1 MGRRVEDVVTP
12 ELEDFAAWLRNTY
25 RPASQ
30 GIKACWP
37 FHPGA
42 ALQLEALLDWWG
54 RVEQLRLSGDGQA
67 GPILGQQ
74 ALLWH
79 DALYRTLPHIT
90 QEMAS
95 CNRRRCIEQ
104 ERLVQDRPT
113 WQAEERET
121 AEMVAAAR
129 SAAARIP
136 VWVNPDGAGPPEAI
150 ARPEHGA
157 SWEEHAP

>member
-54 RVEQLRLSGDGQA
+54 RVEQLRLNGDGQA
-67 GPILGQQ
+67 GPIVGQQ

-79 DALYRTLPHIT
+79 DVLYRTLPHIT
-90 QEMAS
+90 QEMTS
-95 CNRRRCIEQ
+95 CNRRRCVEQ
-104 ERLVQDRPT
+104 ERLEQARAT
-113 WQAEERET
+113 WQTEERET
-121 AEMVAAAR
+121 AEMVAEAR
-129 SAAARIP
+129 RAAAHLP
-136 VWVNPDGAGPPEAI
+136 VWVDPDGPGPPDAI
-150 ARPEHGA
+150 QAGDQRAFWKEPT
-157 SWEEHAP
+157 P